1 MLKEFLRDKSTARL
15 LAIAALVLLLVSQFF
30 YYFNDANT
38 GFLTFGPDFSSSTL
52 HLGFGTIGTGW
63 ELHPHAYII
72 LLILAF
78 ALLRDDIAD
87 EPWFDRFG
95 YWVVLILFIAATT
108 PGAPFR
114 ATGAKL
120 GGIAT
125 LMVLGAA
132 VLNKRARKKRLAAA
146 DAKAVQTPQ

>member
-1 MLKEFLRDKSTARL
+1 MLKEFFRDKSPARL
-15 LAIAALVLLLVSQFF
+15 LAIAALGLLLVSQFF

-52 HLGFGTIGTGW
+52 YLGFGSVGTGW
-63 ELHPHAYII
+63 DLHPQAYII
-72 LLILAF
+72 LLVLAF
-78 ALLRDDIAD
+78 ALLRDDVAD
-87 EPWFDRFG
+87 APWFDRFG

-108 PGAPFR
+108 PGAPVR

-120 GGIAT
+120 GRIAT
-125 LMVLGAA
+125 LMVLVAA

-146 DAKAVQTPQ
+146 ADKAVQTPQ